1 MTDGR
6 GLSFELPPV
15 APTSQDTT
23 GIPGSTEKEDKLG
36 TAVSL
41 TDLSGRGSRDHL
53 LLGTEGEDTGNGTL
67 LYLPASSSGPPCP
80 GRRTTASL
88 GRVRRRGRAR
98 ARY

>member
-1 MTDGR
+1 MAEGR

-15 APTSQDTT
+15 SQDTT

-41 TDLSGRGSRDHL
+41 TDLSGRGFDHL

-67 LYLPASSSGPPCP
+67 LYLSASSSGPPCP

-88 GRVRRRGRAR
+88 NRVRRRGRAR